1 MDKNL
6 IEKYKAEML
15 NMSKRAIPT
24 QATAENVSNGEL
36 IVMVTAIRNLYP
48 IENAKITVFKG
59 SMENRVKIT
68 EALTNE
74 SGRTER
80 IILPAPDKIFSETKG
95 SNTIPYELYN
105 LLVEADGYIDN
116 IHLNIPIFSG
126 VTSIQRVNLLQSE
139 SAGENPPPQIFDE
152 FKAYEL

>member
-1 MDKNL
+1 MDNDL

-15 NMSKRAIPT
+15 NLSRRAKPVAIA
-24 QATAENVSNGEL
+24 QNSSSGEL
-36 IVMVTAIRNLYP
+36 IVMVTAIRSLYP
-48 IENAKITVFKG
+48 VKNAKITVFEG
-59 SMENRVKIT
+59 TIENKSVVT
-68 EALTNE
+68 TAVTNE

-80 IILPAPDKIFSETKG
+80 IVLPAPDKKFSETEG
-95 SNTIPYELYN
+95 SNTQPYALYN

-126 VTSIQRVNLLQSE
+126 VTSIQRVNLLSSK
-139 SAGENPPPQIFDE
+139 SAGENPPLQISDE